1 MTVDTVLSNACQTR
15 GSHEEPI
22 VVGLVPSLIGGALAG
37 TAPAFSFMIVNYGS
51 GLCLEP
57 SGSGLGDPIL
67 QQPCDSNRPAQ
78 IWGASGATATQYL
91 ISNKVHATHCL
102 DVRDGVNA
110 DRTVVQQWSCDIQA
124 HSMRWQFSTLVPDH
138 FFKLVSAIGSRCLDV
153 AGGSL
158 EPGAKIQIYRCTQA
172 NTNTAQIWETRP
184 IHGAQVSADTP

>member
-1 MTVDTVLSNACQTR
+1 MKNPFTII
-15 GSHEEPI
+15 GI

-110 DRTVVQQWSCDIQA
+110 DRPSSSSGPATYK
-124 HSMRWQFSTLVPDH
+124 P
-138 FFKLVSAIGSRCLDV
+138 
-153 AGGSL
+153 
-158 EPGAKIQIYRCTQA
+158 
-172 NTNTAQIWETRP
+172 
-184 IHGAQVSADTP
+184 TP